1 MKTISIL
8 LYRGTGIINS
18 LIRWQTRSHY
28 AHAAIHYNGS
38 VYEALP
44 FKGVIVR
51 PVEDRDTKDA
61 AEFIIA
67 GGGAYLVEDQLGLA
81 LDFLSAQV
89 GRKYDF
95 GGIVRFMTR
104 QKSPKNKR
112 WFCSELVYAAIQ
124 AAGLN
129 LLNENEAYK
138 ISPALLSLSP
148 YLHRVNGSSHAGV
161 ES

>member
-1 MKTISIL
+1 MKYNYNTIGIL

-28 AHAAIHYNGS
+28 AHAALVVDATI
-38 VYEALP
+38 YEALP
-44 FKGVIVR
+44 FKGVIIR
-51 PVEDRDTKDA
+51 PFEDQDNKADQYL
-61 AEFIIA
+61 IA
-67 GGGAYLVEDQLGLA
+67 GGGAYLVEDQMNLVA
-81 LDFLSAQV
+81 EFVSKQV

-148 YLHRVNGSSHAGV
+148 YLHRVN
-161 ES
+161 